1 MLELLLKLL
10 DNGAS
15 VIEVPMVLSSNKRV
29 DRSKM
34 KLFRT
39 TMAYFRFSWEY
50 RRRMAR
56 DL

>member
-1 MLELLLKLL
+1 
-10 DNGAS
+10 
-15 VIEVPMVLSSNKRV
+15 MVLSSSKRV

-39 TMAYFRFSWEY
+39 TMAYFRFLWEY